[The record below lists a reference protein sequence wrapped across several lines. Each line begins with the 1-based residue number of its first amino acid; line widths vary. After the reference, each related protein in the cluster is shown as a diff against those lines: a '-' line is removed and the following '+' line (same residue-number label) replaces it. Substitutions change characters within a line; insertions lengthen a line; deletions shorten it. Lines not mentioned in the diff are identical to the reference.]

1 MLAPGV
7 LGAACAGDEVGVVSR
22 AMVEISGGDGG
33 GGESDDEEEVE
44 GKEDEYV
51 LNMLASNGRVVSEGI
66 HCAVCRGWGLQTK

>member
-7 LGAACAGDEVGVVSR
+7 LGAACAGNGVGVVSR
-22 AMVEISGGDGG
+22 AMIEISGGDGG
-33 GGESDDEEEVE
+33 GGERDGEEEVE

-51 LNMLASNGRVVSEGI
+51 LNIFASNGRVVSEGI

>member
-7 LGAACAGDEVGVVSR
+7 LGAACAGDEVRVVSR

-44 GKEDEYV
+44 GKEDEHV